1 MSSRFSKGRVP
12 LYRALSKLGF
22 ASRAQATE
30 AILAGEVKVHGTCEL
45 NPDRLVNPDTA
56 HIEVLG
62 QKILRQATELILF
75 HKPKGVLTTRS
86 DPEGRPTIYDYVP
99 AELQSFH
106 AVGRLDMHTTGL
118 LLLTNDTQLSSY
130 LTDPK
135 NRIPRVYVVRV
146 KGCLDEVARAQ
157 MVTGIEDEGEAL
169 SAQAVEILKSS
180 QKESQLKLTLIEGKN
195 REVRR
200 LCSGVGNEVISL
212 KRIAFG
218 SWVLGDIPPG
228 GFTWVDVA
236 TLPNLG
242 KIGV

>member
-1 MSSRFSKGRVP
+1 M
-12 LYRALSKLGF
+12 
-22 ASRAQATE
+22 
-30 AILAGEVKVHGTCEL
+30 
-45 NPDRLVNPDTA
+45 
-56 HIEVLG
+56 
-62 QKILRQATELILF
+62 ELILF

-99 AELQSFH
+99 AEWQSLH

-146 KGCLDEVARAQ
+146 KGWVDEVARAQ
-157 MVTGIEDEGEAL
+157 MVTGIDDEGETL

-218 SWVLGDIPPG
+218 NWVLGDIPPG
-228 GFTWVDVA
+228 GFISVDVA
-236 TLPNLG
+236 TLPNVG
-242 KIGV
+242 KIEV